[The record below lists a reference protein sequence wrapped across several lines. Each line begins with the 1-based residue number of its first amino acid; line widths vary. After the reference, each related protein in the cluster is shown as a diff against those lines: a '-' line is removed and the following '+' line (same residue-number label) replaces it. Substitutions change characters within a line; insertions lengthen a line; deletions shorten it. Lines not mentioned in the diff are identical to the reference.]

1 MKFPKNKKFA
11 FSVFD
16 DTDKSTIDNVKPI
29 YDLLHKLKIYTTK
42 SVWVYPSKETEK
54 SVNKGSSLRD
64 QKYLSFVNSLKN
76 NGFEIGFHGVK
87 GGSSKRKEIIK
98 RVEEFRKI
106 IKNFPKTYANHA
118 GNKESIYWGKYRLN
132 SPLLRFL
139 YTIITFKRKQIFE
152 GHLKDSKY
160 FWGDIAKNNINY
172 VRNFVFS
179 GINTLK
185 YNPSMPYHDP
195 KKHYVNFWFS
205 SSDGHDVN
213 AFNKLLS
220 EKNIN
225 QLEKEGGVCIVY
237 THFANDFVKDG
248 KINSNTQKVLTN
260 LSKRNGWFVPIS
272 TLLDFLENKR
282 KSKNI
287 SKMELKKME
296 YRWFLNKIIR
306 GTS

>member
-195 KKHYVNFWFS
+195 KKPYVNFWFS

-213 AFNKLLS
+213 AFNKLLNK
-220 EKNIN
+220 ENI
-225 QLEKEGGVCIVY
+225 QKLEKERGICIVY
-237 THFANDFVKDG
+237 THFANNFVKNG
-248 KINSNTQKVLTN
+248 EVNSETKKILTY
-260 LSKRNGWFVPIS
+260 LSKKDGWFIPVS
-272 TLLDFLENKR
+272 TLLDFLKENR
-282 KSKNI
+282 KKENI
-287 SKMELKKME
+287 PKIELKKME
-296 YRWFLNKIIR
+296 YRWFLEKLIK
-306 GTS
+306 GTN